1 MHLKSI
7 AAAAL
12 LLTSAVI
19 AAEPAVVTTFAE
31 SHPHAEYK
39 NIYAANADCHTAD
52 ADKLLIKKGVV
63 VFFKVVPNA
72 DKDTTLDARLEDGS
86 IHTVTVA
93 DFYHVSE
100 VGAAGPA
107 SQPAAVKTGE

>member
-1 MHLKSI
+1 MPLKSI
-7 AAAAL
+7 ALATL
-12 LLTSAVI
+12 LLASAVV

-31 SHPHAEYK
+31 SHPHAEY
-39 NIYAANADCHTAD
+39 NRIYAANADCHTVD

-63 VFFKVVPNA
+63 IFFKVVPDA
-72 DKDTTLDARLEDGS
+72 DKDKTLDARLEDGS